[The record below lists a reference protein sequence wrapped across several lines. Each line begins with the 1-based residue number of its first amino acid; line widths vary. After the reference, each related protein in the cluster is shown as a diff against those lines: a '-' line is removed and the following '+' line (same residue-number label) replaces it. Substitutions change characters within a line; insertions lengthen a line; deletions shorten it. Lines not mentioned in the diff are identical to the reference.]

1 MTLMSEIR
9 VTLKDQISLPSD
21 SSTQRSGEV
30 FFFIIIMSFAQWN
43 CVTEKDLA
51 THPD

>member
-30 FFFIIIMSFAQWN
+30 FFIIIMSFAQWN

>member
-9 VTLKDQISLPSD
+9 VTLKDQISLPLTLRHRD
-21 SSTQRSGEV
+21 QEK

>member
-30 FFFIIIMSFAQWN
+30 FFIIITSFAQWN

>member
-21 SSTQRSGEV
+21 SSTQKSGEV
-30 FFFIIIMSFAQWN
+30 FFYHYHEFCSMKLRNGKRPGHS
-43 CVTEKDLA
+43 
-51 THPD
+51 P